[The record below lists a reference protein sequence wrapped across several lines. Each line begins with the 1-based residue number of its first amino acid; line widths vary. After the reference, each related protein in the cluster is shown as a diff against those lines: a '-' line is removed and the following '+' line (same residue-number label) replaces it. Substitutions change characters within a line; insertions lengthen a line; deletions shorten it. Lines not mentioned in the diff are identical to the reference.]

1 MFRRKPRPEWEQRLR
16 DIDKELERPIN
27 EDWHLGKKDDAHIAR
42 GGRFERVDKIRRERE
57 CLGQGIRQLTDERNR
72 RLLEHRGLAIKAKLG

>member
-27 EDWHLGKKDDAHIAR
+27 EDWHLGKKDDAAR
-42 GGRFERVDKIRRERE
+42 CRKKRDADSTGGTWQDIQAEFQKDA
-57 CLGQGIRQLTDERNR
+57 GNPY
-72 RLLEHRGLAIKAKLG
+72 